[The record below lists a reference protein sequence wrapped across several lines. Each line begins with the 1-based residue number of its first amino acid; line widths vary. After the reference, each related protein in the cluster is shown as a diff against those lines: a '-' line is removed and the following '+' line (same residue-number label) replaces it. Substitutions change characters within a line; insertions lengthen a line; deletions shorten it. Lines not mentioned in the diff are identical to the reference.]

1 MCCFKLLKML
11 IMFSLTRLIMSYNS
25 ANILKTFND
34 ARHCVK
40 KFHLFPGVEILWK
53 DTVSA

>member
-1 MCCFKLLKML
+1 
-11 IMFSLTRLIMSYNS
+11 MFSLTRLIMSYNS

-40 KFHLFPGVEILWK
+40 KFHLFPDVEILWK